1 MSNKIFTL
9 NIEGMSCMSC
19 VNQVK
24 IAMAQVQSVKE
35 VNIDL
40 AAKKANVQVD
50 DDSIKREDLIKA
62 LNENTAFTA
71 S

>member
-1 MSNKIFTL
+1 
-9 NIEGMSCMSC
+9 MSCMSC